1 MTTRTGQRGPGR
13 PPGARVEPEQRR
25 EELLDA
31 AERSLRARG
40 PELSLVD
47 VAREAG
53 LTRSAV
59 YAAFPDKEAVT
70 EALARRH
77 TRRIVEEL
85 SIVVASTTSPRE
97 QTRAAVDCLCRWVD
111 EEPHLS
117 NALSPSMRGPAV
129 FEELGRWFE
138 SVFTAG
144 FEQLGGDV
152 RAAGPWA
159 RAVLGAVTTSV
170 QWWARE
176 RTMSREELVD
186 HVSALL
192 WSGFEGGGGAGLAE
206 PINVSVPP
214 EG

>member
-1 MTTRTGQRGPGR
+1 MTTRSRHRGPGR

-59 YAAFPDKEAVT
+59 YAAFPDKEAVSA
-70 EALARRH
+70 ALARRH
-77 TRRIVEEL
+77 SRRIVEEL
-85 SIVVASTTSPRE
+85 SSVVSSTSTPRE
-97 QTRAAVDCLCRWVD
+97 QTRAAVDCLCRWVED
-111 EEPHLS
+111 EPHLS
-117 NALSPSMRGPAV
+117 NALGSSMRSPAV
-129 FEELGRWFE
+129 FDELGRWLE
-138 SVFTAG
+138 TVFTVG
-144 FEQLGGDV
+144 FSQLGGEA

-159 RAVLGAVTTSV
+159 RAVLGAVSTSV
-170 QWWARE
+170 RWWARE
-176 RTMSREELVD
+176 RTMTRDELVD

-192 WSGFEGGGGAGLAE
+192 WSGFQGGGGAGLAE
-206 PINVSVPP
+206 PIDVSVPR
-214 EG
+214 GG